1 MIIIREDFDLIIHK
15 LDKDLPYINIYPI
28 GDLHIGSKEF
38 NLDAF
43 QRWKKMVMDDEFA
56 KVVIVGDIM
65 DMATKDSKTNIYEAT
80 MNPYEQKEWVT
91 NEFRDIKDKI
101 LGAIQGNHEYRANN
115 LLGICPMYD
124 VLAKLDLEDLYRPN
138 MAFIKVNLGSRNK
151 DRQASYNI
159 VLAHG
164 QAKTRTKDF
173 PYVIDGMDV
182 MVTGHFH
189 TGESHFRS
197 KIVIDSKNESV
208 GMKEFVHVSVPS
220 FTSYGGYVMRGM
232 FLPQDGNKI
241 PIVTLQGSEKKVEL
255 HWV

>member
-91 NEFRDIKDKI
+91 NEFRDFKDKI
-101 LGAIQGNHEYRANN
+101 LAGIQGNHEYRSNN

-138 MAFIKVNLGSRNK
+138 MAFIKVNLGSRNA
-151 DRQASYNI
+151 DRQCSYNI

-164 QAKTRTKDF
+164 QAKGRTKQF

-182 MVTGHFH
+182 MITGHFH
-189 TGESHFRS
+189 TPENHIRS

-208 GMKEFVHVSVPS
+208 GMKEFIHLSVPS
-220 FTSYGGYVMRGM
+220 FTNYGGYVMRGL
-232 FLPQDGNKI
+232 FIPNDGNKI
-241 PIVTLQGSEKKVEL
+241 PILQLDGSKKDVRL
-255 HWV
+255 SWV

>member
-1 MIIIREDFDLIIHK
+1 MITIRDDFDLIVHK
-15 LDKDLPYINIYPI
+15 LDRNLPHINIYPI

-65 DMATKDSKTNIYEAT
+65 DMATKNSRTNIYEAT

-91 NEFRDIKDKI
+91 NEFGDFKDKI
-101 LGAIQGNHEYRANN
+101 LAGIQGNHEYRSNN

-138 MAFIKVNLGSRNK
+138 MAFIKVNLGSRNA
-151 DRQASYNI
+151 DRQCSYNI

-164 QAKTRTKDF
+164 QAKGRTKQF

-182 MVTGHFH
+182 MITGHFH
-189 TGESHFRS
+189 TPENHIRS

-208 GMKEFVHVSVPS
+208 GMKEFIHLSVPS
-220 FTSYGGYVMRGM
+220 FTNYGGYVMRGL
-232 FLPQDGNKI
+232 FIPNDGNKI
-241 PIVTLQGSEKKVEL
+241 PILQLDGSKKDVRL
-255 HWV
+255 SWV

>member
-1 MIIIREDFDLIIHK
+1 MEIRDDFDLIIHK

-43 QRWKKMVMDDEFA
+43 QRWKKMVMDDEFG

-91 NEFRDIKDKI
+91 NEFGDIKDKI

-151 DRQASYNI
+151 DRQVSYNI

-164 QAKTRTKDF
+164 QAKGRTKDF

-182 MVTGHFH
+182 IVTGHFH
-189 TGESHFRS
+189 TNESHFRS
-197 KIVIDSKNESV
+197 KIVIDSKNECV
-208 GMKEFVHVSVPS
+208 GMKEFVHVAVPS
-220 FTSYGGYVMRGM
+220 FTSYGGYVMRAM
-232 FLPQDGNKI
+232 FLPQDGKKI
-241 PIVTLQGSEKKVEL
+241 PIITLQGSEKKVEL

>member
-1 MIIIREDFDLIIHK
+1 VITIRDDFDLIVHK
-15 LDKDLPYINIYPI
+15 LDRNLPHINIYPI

-65 DMATKDSKTNIYEAT
+65 DMATKNSRTNIYEAT

-91 NEFRDIKDKI
+91 NEFGDFKDKI
-101 LGAIQGNHEYRANN
+101 LAGIQGNHEYRSNN

-138 MAFIKVNLGSRNK
+138 MAFIKVNLGSRNA
-151 DRQASYNI
+151 DRQCSYNI

-164 QAKTRTKDF
+164 QAKGRTKQF

-182 MVTGHFH
+182 MITGHFH
-189 TGESHFRS
+189 TPENHIRS

-208 GMKEFVHVSVPS
+208 GMKEFIHLSVPS
-220 FTSYGGYVMRGM
+220 FTNYGGYVMRGL
-232 FLPQDGNKI
+232 FIPNDGNKI
-241 PIVTLQGSEKKVEL
+241 PILQLDGSKKDVRL
-255 HWV
+255 SWV

>member
-1 MIIIREDFDLIIHK
+1 MEIREDFDLIVHK
-15 LDKDLPYINIYPI
+15 LDRELPHINIYPI

-65 DMATKDSKTNIYEAT
+65 DMATKSSKTNIYEAT

-91 NEFRDIKDKI
+91 NEFGDIKDKI

-138 MAFIKVNLGSRNK
+138 MAFIKLNLGSRTA
-151 DRQASYNI
+151 DRQCSYNI

-164 QAKTRTKDF
+164 QAKGRTKDF
-173 PYVIDGMDV
+173 PYVIDGLDIMF
-182 MVTGHFH
+182 TGHFH
-189 TGESHFRS
+189 TPENHIRS

-208 GMKEFVHVSVPS
+208 GMKEFIHLSVPS
-220 FTSYGGYVMRGM
+220 FTNYGGYVMRGM
-232 FLPQDGNKI
+232 FIPNDGNKI
-241 PIVTLQGSEKKVEL
+241 PIIQLDGREKGTTIT
-255 HWV
+255 WM

>member
-1 MIIIREDFDLIIHK
+1 VIIIKDDFDLIVHK

-43 QRWKKMVMDDEFA
+43 QRWKKMVMDDEFS

-65 DMATKDSKTNIYEAT
+65 DMATKGSKTNIYEAT

-91 NEFRDIKDKI
+91 NEFRDFKDKI
-101 LGAIQGNHEYRANN
+101 LAGIQGNHEYRSNN

-138 MAFIKVNLGSRNK
+138 MAFMKINLGSRNK
-151 DRQASYNI
+151 DRQVSYTL
-159 VLAHG
+159 VMAHG
-164 QAKTRTKDF
+164 QAKGRTKQF
-173 PYVIDGMDV
+173 PYAIDGMDV

-189 TGESHFRS
+189 EPNNAFPS
-197 KIVIDSKNESV
+197 KIVIDSKNEV
-208 GMKEFVHVSVPS
+208 VTFKPFTHITVPS
-220 FTSYGGYVMRGM
+220 FTTLGGYTLRGM
-232 FLPQDGNKI
+232 YLPVDGEKFPVI
-241 PIVTLQGSEKKVEL
+241 KLDGSKKYIST